1 MAENWERAHE
11 LIRSA
16 VFEVY
21 EPAMRRYFADRFEEA
36 YGRDWFDHATRGRLD
51 KSGKLHYPRSAYKKH
66 VELVRA
72 KERDPRDVFEAG
84 DFSDL
89 VTRKKGDS
97 FVFPPDFRKLSAEMD
112 IIRDYRNQVSHAA
125 EGRDLQLEDVAR
137 ALSNCKVLLKAIE
150 DDGAVNTIGELQ
162 NQLNDLASGDA
173 TNLTEQDG
181 GPPTRRIGGG
191 VRLTWE
197 WVWKGVAGVVFIAII
212 AVLAGLCAASSGNGP
227 PVCSEIDDVV
237 LTGPGDPNGTVA
249 LGGYCTDADD
259 DELTFSA
266 ASSDN
271 DIVSAAVEGDLLTLT
286 AGDGSGGTA
295 TITVTATDP
304 DGRSAPASFGV
315 TVNPPQSSTPNRR
328 PDCDDVEDVTIVGG
342 DAQEIPVSCSDLD
355 GDTITLRVSAGSQT
369 DHHSVSPGTAS
380 IDGSG
385 TQSFTIAGRRSS
397 AGASYVEIEADD
409 GKGGTDLVRFS
420 VVVDAAVVDAGEDE
434 PTELDEPEPP
444 PVVPP
449 EIEGGIRCAPS
460 PVAVNASVNCTV
472 SLSHGTPP
480 FRYEWSGGSS
490 SNTTSSSYS
499 ASFGSEGSQSVSLTV
514 NNAAGSDDASTTVEV
529 MEVPTIN
536 NLGCPS
542 SATENQAVNCSPSVS
557 GTEPLTYRWSGGGS
571 GGSSSTYSPSW
582 SSAGRKTVYLTV
594 TNAVGSDDGSTSVVV
609 DEDVRR
615 PEIDSIICESP
626 VATNASTN
634 CRVNLSGGAPDSY
647 SWSDSDGGSGS
658 SASYRASFS
667 SPGSKTVSLTVRN
680 RADSDNDSTALQVM
694 APPSINSVSCSPS
707 ETGTGNSVNC
717 SASVSGTGPLTYTW
731 GGGDWGGSSSSYSP
745 SWSTAGT
752 KTVRLSVKN
761 DVGDDSSS
769 TTVIV
774 VAAPVINSISCASS
788 PVATNTSVNC
798 TVSLSDGTPPFT
810 YEWRGG
816 SSSNTTGGSYST
828 SFGSEGSQTVSLTV
842 SNGGGDNYASTTVR
856 VMAPP
861 TINSLGCPSSATV
874 NQAVTCSPNISGTG
888 PLTYSWSGGD
898 SPSSGSNARHS
909 PSWNT
914 AGTKTVRLSVTN
926 AVGDDSKSISVDV
939 DDIDDVDG
947 VNRAPKCRDSSTS
960 VFMETGR
967 STILNLRSLC
977 DDPDGD
983 SLSYIVAPHDD
994 SVAIGSERNGLLTIN
1009 AANSRGGD
1017 TRIEITVEDGR
1028 GGFTIVNAFV
1038 HVEGGVVFS
1047 PPQPPVRCEIDD
1059 LDLVEGDYERL
1070 DLDAYCDYY
1079 HWGMNRLTVL
1089 TLTAESDNSSIV
1101 SLDGPFGWG
1110 VRGVLHVNAVGVGT
1124 ATITI
1129 RATLMTDS
1137 DEQTDVVARFT
1148 VRVTGDVTCSLDP
1161 DDDEIL
1167 TSLTHDPATY
1177 TYALRCEDLTGA
1189 QLAYTLPSDDSD
1201 VADASYDGETL
1212 TISIRGRGTTTI
1224 NFTATAPGGQS
1235 WKEDFVVW
1243 VIP

>member
-21 EPAMRRYFADRFEEA
+21 EPAMRRYFADRFKEA

-237 LTGPGDPNGTVA
+237 LTGSGDPNGTVA

-286 AGDGSGGTA
+286 AGDGNGGTA

-328 PDCDDVEDVTIVGG
+328 PDCDDVEDVTIVEG

-385 TQSFTIAGRRSS
+385 TQSFTITGLRSS
-397 AGASYVEIEADD
+397 VSAGDVEIEADD
-409 GKGGTDLVRFS
+409 GKGGTDMVRFS
-420 VVVDAAVVDAGEDE
+420 VVVDADEDE
-434 PTELDEPEPP
+434 PTGTEPP

-449 EIEGGIRCAPS
+449 EVEGGIRCAPS
-460 PVAVNASVNCTV
+460 PVAVNASVTCEV
-472 SLSHGTPP
+472 SLSEGSTPP
-480 FRYEWSGGSS
+480 FTYEWSGGSS
-490 SNTTSSSYS
+490 SNTTGSSYS
-499 ASFGSEGSQSVSLTV
+499 TSFGTEGSQSVSLTVSNDGGSDDSSATVQVMEVPTINSLGCPSFVAVNQAATCSSSVAGTESLIYSWSGGDSPSFGSNTSYSPSWSTVGTKTVSLSVNNDVGDDNESITITVVEPPTIGRVSCTPSPVAVSASVNCTASVSGTAPFTYEWSGGSSSNMTGDSYNTSFGSEGSQSVSLTV
-514 NNAAGSDDASTTVEV
+514 SNNGGSDDGSTTVRV
-529 MEVPTIN
+529 MSPPTIS

-542 SATENQAVNCSPSVS
+542 SATENDAITCSPSVS
-557 GTEPLTYRWSGGGS
+557 GTEPLKYTWSGG
-571 GGSSSTYSPSW
+571 
-582 SSAGRKTVYLTV
+582 
-594 TNAVGSDDGSTSVVV
+594 
-609 DEDVRR
+609 
-615 PEIDSIICESP
+615 DS
-626 VATNASTN
+626 
-634 CRVNLSGGAPDSY
+634 
-647 SWSDSDGGSGS
+647 SGS
-658 SASYRASFS
+658 SASY
-667 SPGSKTVSLTVRN
+667 
-680 RADSDNDSTALQVM
+680 
-694 APPSINSVSCSPS
+694 
-707 ETGTGNSVNC
+707 
-717 SASVSGTGPLTYTW
+717 
-731 GGGDWGGSSSSYSP
+731 
-745 SWSTAGT
+745 
-752 KTVRLSVKN
+752 
-761 DVGDDSSS
+761 
-769 TTVIV
+769 
-774 VAAPVINSISCASS
+774 
-788 PVATNTSVNC
+788 
-798 TVSLSDGTPPFT
+798 
-810 YEWRGG
+810 
-816 SSSNTTGGSYST
+816 
-828 SFGSEGSQTVSLTV
+828 
-842 SNGGGDNYASTTVR
+842 
-856 VMAPP
+856 
-861 TINSLGCPSSATV
+861 
-874 NQAVTCSPNISGTG
+874 
-888 PLTYSWSGGD
+888 
-898 SPSSGSNARHS
+898 S
-909 PSWNT
+909 PSWNA
-914 AGTKTVRLSVTN
+914 AGAKMVWLSVTN
-926 AVGDDSKSISVDV
+926 EVGDDSKATNVH
-939 DDIDDVDG
+939 
-947 VNRAPKCRDSSTS
+947 VNGAPRCRDIANMFSI
-960 VFMETGR
+960 EIYR
-967 STILNLRSLC
+967 SRILDLRGLC
-977 DDPDGD
+977 DDPEGD
-983 SLSYIVAPHDD
+983 SLSYTAGTHDH
-994 SVAIGSERNGLLTIN
+994 SVATVSERDDGVFVIN
-1009 AANSRGGD
+1009 AHSGGD
-1017 TRIEITVEDGR
+1017 TAIQITVEDGR
-1028 GGFTIVNAFV
+1028 GGFAVVDALV
-1038 HVEGGVVFS
+1038 HVDDGSVAFS
-1047 PPQPPVRCEIDD
+1047 PGRQPVTGRPPVTCEIDD

-1070 DLDAYCDYY
+1070 YLGTYCGY
-1079 HWGMNRLTVL
+1079 HWDIDGLTVP
-1089 TLTAESDNSSIV
+1089 TFAAESDNSSVV

-1110 VRGVLHVNAVGVGT
+1110 MLYVNAVGAGT

-1137 DEQTDVVARFT
+1137 GEQTDVVARFT
-1148 VRVTGDVTCSLDP
+1148 VRVTSDVTCSLDP

-1167 TSLTHDPATY
+1167 ISLTHGPATY

-1189 QLAYTLPSDDSD
+1189 QLTYTLPSDDGD
-1201 VADASYDGETL
+1201 VADANYDGETL
-1212 TISIRGRGTTTI
+1212 TISIRGSGTTTI
-1224 NFTATAPGGQS
+1224 RFIATAPDGRS
-1235 WKEDFVVW
+1235 WKRDLVVA
-1243 VIP
+1243 VNP